1 MDIVDRL
8 RKQAEERAQARKDAE
23 FGPGGGNPEARPEDH
38 LEWEAANE
46 ISGLRK
52 MLKDAEEGR
61 DRAIADRVPFAEEYA
76 KAQDRRI
83 EDLTIEQERA
93 TVKADAFERDW
104 MAAKREFLSSTSKM
118 RETMHA
124 ATRKANRLEKVARM
138 VIEKKLGYH
147 DPLCEDERCLG
158 CLARKALQDE

>member
-8 RKQAEERAQARKDAE
+8 RKQAEEGARARKDAE
-23 FGPGGGNPEARPEDH
+23 FGPGGGNPDAKPEDH

-52 MLKDAEEGR
+52 ALKEVEEGR
-61 DRAIADRVPFAEEYA
+61 DRAIADRVLFAEEYA

-83 EDLTIEQERA
+83 EDLTIERERA
-93 TVKADAFERDW
+93 RVRADAFERDW
-104 MAAKREFLSSTSKM
+104 VAAKHEFLSSTNKM

-124 ATRKANRLEKVARM
+124 TTCKANRLEKVARM
-138 VIEKKLGYH
+138 VVEKKLGYH
-147 DPLCEDERCLG
+147 DPPCEDERCLG
-158 CLARKALQDE
+158 CLARRALQGE